1 MARLK
6 KVELIT
12 TLFKAYQPM
21 LNIVEQIALLTM
33 WIEACVEKEEYEMAG
48 ALTKVMNYIQENPQ
62 MVPQRYEGELDKN
75 SLLENNPLL
84 TFDGEKSR
92 VKMIKVISDDV
103 ERIQKPSIYKR
114 IKNWFKR
121 VFNGRFKKRI

>member
-1 MARLK
+1 
-6 KVELIT
+6 
-12 TLFKAYQPM
+12 
-21 LNIVEQIALLTM
+21 M